1 MEFIASSVD
10 RHRRPHRRRL
20 WLPVTTGDCRARKC
34 KTPRLIHELFVH
46 DFAESSRSDFG
57 LHYKVR
63 KRYQG
68 QVHSFM
74 FNVKLLPKAYDAID
88 DVAAH

>member
-1 MEFIASSVD
+1 M
-10 RHRRPHRRRL
+10 H
-20 WLPVTTGDCRARKC
+20 

>member
-1 MEFIASSVD
+1 M
-10 RHRRPHRRRL
+10 H
-20 WLPVTTGDCRARKC
+20 

-46 DFAESSRSDFG
+46 DFEESSRSDFG
-57 LHYKVR
+57 HKVR
-63 KRYQG
+63 KRYEG

>member
-1 MEFIASSVD
+1 M
-10 RHRRPHRRRL
+10 
-20 WLPVTTGDCRARKC
+20 TTGDCRARKC

-88 DVAAH
+88 DVAADRGATNRKVARPK